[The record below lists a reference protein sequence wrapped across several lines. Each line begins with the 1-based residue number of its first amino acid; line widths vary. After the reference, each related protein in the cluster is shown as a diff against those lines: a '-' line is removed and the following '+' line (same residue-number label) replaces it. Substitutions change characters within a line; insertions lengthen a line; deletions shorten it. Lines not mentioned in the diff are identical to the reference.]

1 MKKKL
6 LNLGLFAV
14 TALLIVSCGSDDSE
28 PGDNYVPIVINTNPD
43 QGEVFQN
50 AQLEIDVL
58 ANDSNVPS
66 TGSLTANSASSGS
79 AQVMDPNNT
88 PEDPRDD
95 VIMYSPDGEFTGE
108 ISFTYTI
115 CDEPGRS
122 CATETVTVNV
132 LPFSPVNYDLDAWPF
147 ETLTEYNFFEG
158 TLSDLD
164 PVYGVLPYE
173 PISTLFTDYA
183 KKSRQVW
190 MPYGTSATYDA
201 DGRILN
207 FPIGTALIKTFYYD
221 NVLPAG
227 NQRIIETRLMILKAE
242 GWIFADYIWNEE
254 QNEGFIDSVGDGG
267 FLELDFIADGEKR
280 SVNYRIPAT
289 SQCLTCHKNS
299 EMAIPI
305 GVKPQN
311 LNSEISFEDGLSNQ
325 LDKWVEMGYIS
336 GNLPADINTV
346 VDWTDESLDMTMRVR
361 SYLDINCAHCH
372 TPGGH
377 CDYRP
382 LRLAFDDSADLVN
395 MGVCV
400 DPQTPVP
407 GYEGD
412 KLITPG
418 DADNSIL
425 FFRMTTLEEQFR
437 MPLLGRSL
445 AHDSNLE
452 LMREWINSLDPNC
465 D

>member
-6 LNLGLFAV
+6 LALGMLSAS
-14 TALLIVSCGSDDSE
+14 LLLVISCGSDDSE
-28 PGDNYVPIVINTNPD
+28 PGDTYVPIVINTNPD
-43 QGEVFQN
+43 EGEVFQN
-50 AQLEIDVL
+50 SQLEIDVL
-58 ANDSNVPS
+58 ANDSNVPA
-66 TGSLTANSASSGS
+66 TGELRANSASSGS
-79 AQVMDPNNT
+79 AQVMDPNGT
-88 PEDPRDD
+88 PENPRDD
-95 VIMYSPDGEFTGE
+95 VIMYTPDGEFSGE

-132 LPFSPVNYDLDAWPF
+132 LPFSPVNYRLEEWPF
-147 ETLTEYNFFEG
+147 ETLTEYNFFDG
-158 TLSDLD
+158 TLSELN

-201 DGRILN
+201 DGSILN
-207 FPIGTALIKTFYYD
+207 FPIGTALIKTFYYE

-227 NQRIIETRLMILKAE
+227 NQRIIETRLMILKEE
-242 GWIFADYIWNEE
+242 GWIFADYIWNDE
-254 QNEGFIDSVGDGG
+254 QNEGFLDTVGDGG
-267 FLELDFIADGEKR
+267 FVELDFVADGENR

-299 EMAIPI
+299 ELAIPI

-311 LNSEISFEDGLSNQ
+311 LNSIYSFEDGMSNQ
-325 LDKWVEMGYIS
+325 LDKWVDMGYIS
-336 GNLPADINTV
+336 GNLPSEINTV
-346 VDWTDESLDMTMRVR
+346 VDWTDESLDMTLRVR

-382 LRLAFDDSADLVN
+382 LRLAFDDSDDLVN

-407 GYEGD
+407 GFEGQN
-412 KLITPG
+412 LINPG
-418 DADNSIL
+418 DAENSIL
-425 FFRMTTLEEQFR
+425 FFRMSTQVEQYR

-445 AHDSNLE
+445 THDANID
-452 LMREWINSLDPNC
+452 LMRDWINSLDNSC